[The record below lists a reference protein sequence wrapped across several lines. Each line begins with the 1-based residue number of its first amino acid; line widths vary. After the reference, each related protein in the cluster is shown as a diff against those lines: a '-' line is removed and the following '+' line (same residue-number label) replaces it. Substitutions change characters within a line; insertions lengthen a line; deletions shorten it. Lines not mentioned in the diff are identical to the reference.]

1 MAEPKEPE
9 HRPDNDPEF
18 ASHSGQTGLPAL
30 DLPTKQNEFELEAT
44 AGSDAPIDVSVSG
57 MSSKSDH
64 LLGTVVLGK
73 YEVQALIGTG
83 GMSRVYKA
91 LQILTRKS
99 VALKLLHKHLSDNP
113 VMIRRFQAEAQA
125 SHHLAH
131 PHIINV
137 YDFGVTEDNQPFLV
151 MDYLEGRSLSDII
164 KTWGQLEVNR
174 CLKIVTQ
181 VLEALE
187 NAHDSGVL
195 HRDLKPSNIVLI
207 PVGEETDYVKLVDFG
222 IAKILPKAGLDSQE
236 LTQSGDVF
244 GSPLYMSP
252 EQCLGHMTD
261 ARSDIYSMGCLMYE
275 CLTGQPPLIGNN
287 TLETMHKQVSEMP
300 AGLSGV
306 KADIRL
312 VKQLEDIIFKAMAK
326 ETEKRFQTAPEMR
339 KAIEQT
345 LVEWKGGSAV
355 LAYVRRYRA
364 RAARLAQN
372 KWGKN
377 WQTKLV
383 VGAMLF
389 AITAHYLTV
398 LAILYRPGSAPDL
411 ADRTIP
417 WTVTNQRFYKVITE
431 QREKA
436 TKTKPVIE
444 KAERRDMAEFVDG
457 VVQAGRFP
465 SAIFRSKLYWGTDE
479 LSRGFFENALKHF
492 RDAIA
497 LAPQIGMNKSIDC
510 AYAHLAAATCLLEDS
525 TFEEQKGIQKNP
537 EIAIENLEN
546 ARSQAR
552 DSSLIY
558 LSAEQGRSAAAA
570 KCLEGKISE
579 DLKDTDNAL
588 LAYVFVAQNVVKYV
602 VGETNT
608 QRKREHA
615 SRGTRVEFRW
625 EDSNPNIFMFE
636 LASVAEF
643 LLRHDQSLNA
653 FPVPHPLNAFHRA
666 SSMMPGIICENQI
679 FDYVFHN
686 HKLIKRCDV
695 KSALANTVYADA
707 ENFYQILL
715 NLCSRRGSGKGS
727 LPTAVA
733 RSNFGYALLKKGNA
747 LRSLALE
754 KFRSREFDEANI
766 LYEQAQRSY
775 TKAAKEL
782 ESATTALELH
792 LGHTKY
798 VAYTWFNLSDA
809 QLGLLKFNEAL
820 DARGKAARIYEQA
833 ANENQKNVTDDENE
847 T

>member
-1 MAEPKEPE
+1 MAEPDHNEIE
-9 HRPDNDPEF
+9 QEST
-18 ASHSGQTGLPAL
+18 AHS
-30 DLPTKQNEFELEAT
+30 K
-44 AGSDAPIDVSVSG
+44 APIDVS
-57 MSSKSDH
+57 MSDSNSKSDQ
-64 LLGTVVLGK
+64 LIGSVLLGK
-73 YEVQALIGTG
+73 YEVQALLGTG

-99 VALKLLHKHLSDNP
+99 VALKLLHKHLSSNP

-137 YDFGVTEDNQPFLV
+137 YDFGITEDNQPFLV
-151 MDYLEGRSLSDII
+151 MDYLEGRSLSEII

-187 NAHDSGVL
+187 HAHDSGVL

-207 PVGEETDYVKLVDFG
+207 PVGDEMDYVKLVDFG
-222 IAKILPKAGLDSQE
+222 IAKILPKAGLDMQE

-312 VKQLEDIIFKAMAK
+312 VKELEDIIFKAMAK

-345 LVEWKGGSAV
+345 LVEWKGGSAA

-377 WQTKLV
+377 WQSKLV
-383 VGAMLF
+383 VGTLLF

-411 ADRTIP
+411 AERTIP
-417 WTVTNQRFYKVITE
+417 WTVTNQRFYKILTA

-436 TKTKPVIE
+436 TKTKPVSE
-444 KAERRDMAEFVDG
+444 KAERRDMGEVVDG
-457 VVQAGRFP
+457 IAQVGRFP
-465 SAIFRSKLYWGTDE
+465 STIFRSKLYRGTDE
-479 LSRGFFENALKHF
+479 LSRGFFQNALELF
-492 RDAIA
+492 QQSIAI
-497 LAPQIGMNKSIDC
+497 APQIGMSKSLDC
-510 AYAHLAAATCLLEDS
+510 AYAHLASAVCLMEKNTLNEQNKEKYDS
-525 TFEEQKGIQKNP
+525 RV
-537 EIAIENLEN
+537 IENLKR
-546 ARSQAR
+546 ARSEAR
-552 DSSLIY
+552 DASQNY

-579 DLKDTDNAL
+579 DLNDSENAL
-588 LAYVFVAQNVVKYV
+588 LAYVFVARNLVRYV
-602 VGETNT
+602 IGETNT
-608 QRKREHA
+608 QRAKERA
-615 SRGTRVEFRW
+615 SPNAQIDFRW

-636 LASVAEF
+636 LASVAEY
-643 LLRHDQSLNA
+643 LLRNDQSLNA
-653 FPVPHPLNAFHRA
+653 FLVPHPLIAFHKA
-666 SSMMPGIICENQI
+666 NSMMPGIICENQI
-679 FDYVFHN
+679 HDYVFHG
-686 HKLIKRCDV
+686 HKLVKRCDV
-695 KSALANTVYADA
+695 RSVHAYTVYADA
-707 ENFYQILL
+707 ENFLQILL
-715 NLCSRRGSGKGS
+715 NLCEHRGSGKGS

-733 RSNFGYALLKKGNA
+733 RSNYGYALLKKGNA
-747 LRSLALE
+747 LRNLAFE
-754 KFRSREFDEANI
+754 KFRSREFDEANV
-766 LYEQAQRSY
+766 LYEKSQRNY
-775 TKAAKEL
+775 VRAVREL

-792 LGHTKY
+792 LGYTKY

-809 QLGLLKFNEAL
+809 QMGLLKFNEAIE
-820 DARGKAARIYEQA
+820 ARGKATRIYEQA
-833 ANENQKNVTDDENE
+833 SDGNQKNVNEDENE
-847 T
+847 I